1 MFLSAAASLLIAG
14 VLLTG
19 ADVERFEAAQTSA
32 AEPPHKDPPR
42 PAGTASI
49 AGIVATTNDYRV
61 AAVSGIDELVARW
74 REWLDRVG
82 KAATPLS
89 LAARAAR
96 TLDLTAADAPSMPSA
111 AAR

>member
-19 ADVERFEAAQTSA
+19 ADVELFEAAQTSA
-32 AEPPHKDPPR
+32 AEPPHRDPPR
-42 PAGTASI
+42 PAGTGSI
-49 AGIVATTNDYRV
+49 AGIVTTSDDYRV
-61 AAVSGIDELVARW
+61 AAVSGIDELVARR

-82 KAATPLS
+82 TAATPLD
-89 LAARAAR
+89 LGTCAAR
-96 TLDLTAADAPSMPSA
+96 TLDLTAADAASMPSA